1 MVLLLLSILLLFCC
15 CVSLFTYNPKPKL
28 KICVCMSHTEN
39 IYEYSK
45 LTERINRAYCKKH
58 GYDFEIFN
66 VTPTDRAAQWCKV
79 EVVQRLL
86 GRDEY
91 DYIFWID
98 ADAFFSQQTIDLES
112 RISDYT
118 KDIIICSD
126 DSNSGR
132 IGSINTGTFFI
143 KCTEWS
149 KNFCKEWYEYTGKY
163 LKEHY
168 HEQSVLEY
176 RINDKEFDR
185 HVEIHP
191 ERHFNASITDFYN
204 GTMSRHFVTHLMA
217 LDTKTR
223 VNYITKWINENKFL
237 LDN

>member
-1 MVLLLLSILLLFCC
+1 
-15 CVSLFTYNPKPKL
+15 
-28 KICVCMSHTEN
+28 MSHTEN

-132 IGSINTGTFFI
+132 IGSINTGTFCEFMVEG
-143 KCTEWS
+143 TS
-149 KNFCKEWYEYTGKY
+149 GYGDQKNE
-163 LKEHY
+163 
-168 HEQSVLEY
+168 V
-176 RINDKEFDR
+176 
-185 HVEIHP
+185 
-191 ERHFNASITDFYN
+191 A
-204 GTMSRHFVTHLMA
+204 GTPIGTATLSFSAEEEKIVGH
-217 LDTKTR
+217 
-223 VNYITKWINENKFL
+223 I
-237 LDN
+237 